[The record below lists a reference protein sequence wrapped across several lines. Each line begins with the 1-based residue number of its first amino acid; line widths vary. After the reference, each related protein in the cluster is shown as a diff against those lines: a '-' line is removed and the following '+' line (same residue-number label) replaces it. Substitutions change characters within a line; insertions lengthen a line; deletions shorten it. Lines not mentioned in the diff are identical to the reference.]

1 VTESAG
7 IYVVYV
13 LRRADGSL
21 YVGHTSE
28 LSVRL
33 QQHEDGIGSQFTSL
47 PRPVTLVYSES
58 HESKATACAREKQI
72 KRWTR
77 QKKEALIAAKAN
89 ALPPPKP
96 QTDLLAVRC
105 NRAHTNLRSTYA

>member
-1 VTESAG
+1 M
-7 IYVVYV
+7 
-13 LRRADGSL
+13 
-21 YVGHTSE
+21 
-28 LSVRL
+28 
-33 QQHEDGIGSQFTSL
+33 SQFTWL

-58 HESKATACAREKQI
+58 YESKAAACAREKEV

-77 QKKEALIAAKAN
+77 QKKEALIAAKRN

-105 NRAHTNLRSTYA
+105 NRAHTNLRSTHA